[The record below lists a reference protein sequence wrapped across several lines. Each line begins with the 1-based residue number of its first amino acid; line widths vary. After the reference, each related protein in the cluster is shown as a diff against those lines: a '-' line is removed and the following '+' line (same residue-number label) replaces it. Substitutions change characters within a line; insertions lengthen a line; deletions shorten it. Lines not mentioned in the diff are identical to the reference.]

1 MLILKV
7 DFHIF
12 FFKILNVHLFAAFL
26 LIWLTSEYACKNVHM
41 AKQEISIHQ
50 AYLSSLQSST
60 AEHLINIIWN
70 YFNAFFGIVAY
81 SSVILATTPEI
92 LWLLLDSRVNE

>member
-1 MLILKV
+1 M
-7 DFHIF
+7 
-12 FFKILNVHLFAAFL
+12 A
-26 LIWLTSEYACKNVHM
+26 TSKYACKNVHM
-41 AKQEISIHQ
+41 AKQEVSIHQ

-70 YFNAFFGIVAY
+70 YFTAFFGIVAY

-92 LWLLLDSRVNE
+92 LWLLPDSRVSE

>member
-1 MLILKV
+1 M
-7 DFHIF
+7 
-12 FFKILNVHLFAAFL
+12 A
-26 LIWLTSEYACKNVHM
+26 TSKYACENVHM
-41 AKQEISIHQ
+41 AKQEVSIHQ

-70 YFNAFFGIVAY
+70 YFNAFYVIVAF

-92 LWLLLDSRVNE
+92 LWLLPDSRVSE